1 MLQINTMT
9 VGQWLA
15 AHHQIPVTVAS
26 ETSLGRVA
34 ELLLDT
40 DGSRDAYVVEDDG
53 LVIGHLSFGRVVNH
67 LLLEHKPMHTR
78 RQLFERVT
86 GATASE
92 LMDPHFVSAT
102 IDDEL
107 DDVLH
112 RQLDRLID
120 DLVVLDEQGRLL
132 GSVNLR
138 QLVRVKCQESHE
150 TL

>member
-15 AHHQIPVTVAS
+15 AHHRIPVTVAP

-40 DGSRDAYVVEDDG
+40 DGSRDAYVTEDDG
-53 LVIGHLSFGRVVNH
+53 LVTGHLSFGRVVNH
-67 LLLEHKPMHTR
+67 LLLAHKPIHTR
-78 RQLFERVT
+78 RQMFERVT
-86 GATASE
+86 GATAGE

-102 IDDEL
+102 VEDEL
-107 DDVLH
+107 NDVLH

-120 DLVVLDEQGRLL
+120 DLVILDKQGRLL

-138 QLVRVKCQESHE
+138 QVVRVKCQECHE
-150 TL
+150 ML